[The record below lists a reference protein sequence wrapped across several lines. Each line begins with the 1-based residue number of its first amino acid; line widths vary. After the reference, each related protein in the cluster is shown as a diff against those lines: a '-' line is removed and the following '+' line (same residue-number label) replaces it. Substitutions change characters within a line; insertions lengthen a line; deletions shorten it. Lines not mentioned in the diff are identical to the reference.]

1 MQGLNDNNDG
11 GELTPQVGES
21 KDGGLT
27 PQGTVNQESE
37 RKIGGLTPQGTGR
50 QESERKIGGLT
61 PQGTGMQAFRW
72 GIYPTW
78 SEESIGS

>member
-27 PQGTVNQESE
+27 PHATVNQESE
-37 RKIGGLTPQGTGR
+37 RKIGGLTPQGPGR
-50 QESERKIGGLT
+50 QESESKIGGLT
-61 PQGTGMQAFRW
+61 PQETCRKARW